1 MSNETSAGMF
11 DVADF
16 EDQPEGEVLIKNP
29 VTGEPTALAIVLAGP
44 EHPIR
49 KRVMFERQRVMR
61 RQFQK
66 TGKLTLAD
74 PVEDEEVETAMLAD
88 FTLGWRNFIRGGEPY
103 PHSRA
108 NALAVY
114 SDPKMRWLRD
124 QVKTA
129 LDEREA
135 FIRRSGT
142 P

>member
-1 MSNETSAGMF
+1 MTEETIGGVF

-16 EDQPEGEVLIKNP
+16 EDLPEGEVVIKNP
-29 VTGEPTALAIVLAGP
+29 VTGEPTSLVIVLAGP

-49 KRVMFERQRVMR
+49 KRTMFERQRQMR

-66 TGKLTLAD
+66 TGKLTLGD

-88 FTLGWRNFIRGGEPY
+88 FTLGWRNFVMGGKQHQY
-103 PHSRA
+103 SRA
-108 NALAVY
+108 TALSVY

-135 FIRRSGT
+135 FIKRSA
-142 P
+142 PA